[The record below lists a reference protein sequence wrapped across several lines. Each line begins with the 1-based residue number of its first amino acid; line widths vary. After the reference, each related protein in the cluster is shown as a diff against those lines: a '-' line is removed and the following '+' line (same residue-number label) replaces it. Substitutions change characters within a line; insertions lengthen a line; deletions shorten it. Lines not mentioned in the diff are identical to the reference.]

1 MLVRLTSSTS
11 GEIIMFAEHA
21 HALFE
26 WIGKETTARGV
37 FTAEQLPEAIDRL
50 RRGVVEEKAAARRL
64 AEELRANEGKSKMRD
79 DKADEDEDEESGDGE
94 DDDGE
99 ESGSKKKASKV
110 RVSLGQRAQPLINL
124 MQWTL
129 KEEGFILWEAS
140 ADF

>member
-11 GEIIMFAEHA
+11 GEIIMFAEHL

-37 FTAEQLPEAIDRL
+37 FTAEQLPEAIAGL
-50 RRGVVEEKAAARRL
+50 RRGVAAEKAAAKRL
-64 AEELRANEGKSKMRD
+64 AEEMRANAENDKGRD
-79 DKADEDEDEESGDGE
+79 REKDKGREEEEDEK
-94 DDDGE
+94 DDGDE
-99 ESGSKKKASKV
+99 KQDMEPDV
-110 RVSLGQRAQPLINL
+110 IVTLGQRAQPLISM

-129 KEEGFILWEAS
+129 KEEGFILWEAP

>member
-1 MLVRLTSSTS
+1 
-11 GEIIMFAEHA
+11 MFAEHA

-50 RRGVVEEKAAARRL
+50 RRGVEEEKAAARRL
-64 AEELRANEGKSKMRD
+64 AEELRANEGKSRMRD
-79 DKADEDEDEESGDGE
+79 DEADEDEDEENGDGCDDGDGE
-94 DDDGE
+94 N
-99 ESGSKKKASKV
+99 KKKTPKV
-110 RVSLGQRAQPLINL
+110 KVSLGQRAQPLINL

>member
-37 FTAEQLPEAIDRL
+37 FTKEQLPEAIARL
-50 RRGVVEEKAAARRL
+50 RHGVEEERAAAKRL
-64 AEELRANEGKSKMRD
+64 AEEKRINAEKNKNQD
-79 DKADEDEDEESGDGE
+79 DEEDES
-94 DDDGE
+94 DDDERKKEPE
-99 ESGSKKKASKV
+99 ET
-110 RVSLGQRAQPLINL
+110 VSLGQRAQPLINM

-129 KEEGFILWEAS
+129 KEEGFIIWEAS
-140 ADF
+140 RDF

>member
-11 GEIIMFAEHA
+11 GEIIMFAEHL

-37 FTAEQLPEAIDRL
+37 FTAEQLPEAIARL
-50 RRGVVEEKAAARRL
+50 RHGVEEEKAAAKRL
-64 AEELRANEGKSKMRD
+64 AEEMRANAENDKGRD
-79 DKADEDEDEESGDGE
+79 REKDKGREEEEDEDER
-94 DDDGE
+94 DDGDE
-99 ESGSKKKASKV
+99 KQDMEPDV
-110 RVSLGQRAQPLINL
+110 IVTLGQRAQPLIRM

-129 KEEGFILWEAS
+129 KEEGFILWEAP

>member
-11 GEIIMFAEHA
+11 GEIIMFADHA

-50 RRGVVEEKAAARRL
+50 RRGVEEEKAAAKRL
-64 AEELRANEGKSKMRD
+64 GEELRANEGKSRMRD
-79 DKADEDEDEESGDGE
+79 DEADEDEENGDGGDDE
-94 DDDGE
+94 DDGNE
-99 ESGSKKKASKV
+99 KKKKTLKV
-110 RVSLGQRAQPLINL
+110 KVSLGQRAQPLINL

>member
-37 FTAEQLPEAIDRL
+37 FTTEQLPEAIARL
-50 RRGVVEEKAAARRL
+50 RHGVEEERAAAKRL
-64 AEELRANEGKSKMRD
+64 AEEKRANAGKNG
-79 DKADEDEDEESGDGE
+79 DEDDDENGE
-94 DDDGE
+94 DDEKEKEPE
-99 ESGSKKKASKV
+99 ET
-110 RVSLGQRAQPLINL
+110 VSLGQRAQPLINM

-129 KEEGFILWEAS
+129 KEKGFIIWEAS
-140 ADF
+140 RDF

>member
-50 RRGVVEEKAAARRL
+50 RRGVEEEKAAARRL
-64 AEELRANEGKSKMRD
+64 AEELRDNEGKSRMRD
-79 DKADEDEDEESGDGE
+79 DEADEDEDEENGDGCDDGDGE
-94 DDDGE
+94 N
-99 ESGSKKKASKV
+99 KKKTPKV
-110 RVSLGQRAQPLINL
+110 KVSLGQRAQPLINL

-129 KEEGFILWEAS
+129 KEEGFILWEAP

>member
-1 MLVRLTSSTS
+1 MLVRFTSSTS

-50 RRGVVEEKAAARRL
+50 RRGVEEEKAAARRL
-64 AEELRANEGKSKMRD
+64 AEELPANEGKSRMRD
-79 DKADEDEDEESGDGE
+79 DEADEDEENGDGGDDE
-94 DDDGE
+94 DDGNE
-99 ESGSKKKASKV
+99 KKKKTLKV
-110 RVSLGQRAQPLINL
+110 KVSLGQRAQPLINL

-140 ADF
+140 SDF

>member
-1 MLVRLTSSTS
+1 MLVRFTSSTS

-50 RRGVVEEKAAARRL
+50 RRGVEEEKAAAKRL
-64 AEELRANEGKSKMRD
+64 AEELRANEGKSSMRD
-79 DKADEDEDEESGDGE
+79 DETGEDEENGDGGDD
-94 DDDGE
+94 DDDGNE
-99 ESGSKKKASKV
+99 KKKKTPKV
-110 RVSLGQRAQPLINL
+110 KVSLGQRAQPLINL

>member
-37 FTAEQLPEAIDRL
+37 FTKEQLPEAIARL
-50 RRGVVEEKAAARRL
+50 RHGVEEERAAAKRL
-64 AEELRANEGKSKMRD
+64 AEEKRANEGKGGNKE
-79 DKADEDEDEESGDGE
+79 KE
-94 DDDGE
+94 DDENGDDDEKEKEPE
-99 ESGSKKKASKV
+99 ET
-110 RVSLGQRAQPLINL
+110 VSLGQRAQPLIN
-124 MQWTL
+124 MMDWTL

-140 ADF
+140 RDF